1 MPVHTPSRS
10 PDTLRRGPSS
20 VFTKAVLDNEV
31 VEVITPGEL
40 EQVFTSALPQRQIDL
55 VGVE

>member
-1 MPVHTPSRS
+1 MPVRTPSHS
-10 PDTLRRGPSS
+10 PDTLRRGPTS

-31 VEVITPGEL
+31 VEVIAPGEF
-40 EQVFTSALPQRQIDL
+40 EQVFTSAFPQRQIDL